1 MMMRPISLCFT
12 SYNRVELLFQ
22 AFEQILNDER
32 VSEVVISDDNS
43 RPEILEKI
51 YFKFKDISKVKIFK
65 NERNLDCYANKAKAI
80 ERATNEWV
88 CILDSDNI
96 FGVDYLNRIENII
109 RGGLNH
115 KTIYQPDFA
124 KPHFNFTHLSGQL
137 LSRHNIAQFMNNRST
152 DTMLNAMNYF
162 VNRDEYLRIFDPHT
176 NPVTSDSIYQN
187 YRWLE
192 AGNMI
197 YVVPSFSYDH
207 RVDNHNGE
215 ERGHYSQNNGRT
227 PRHFHETIINK
238 LKAMK

>member
-1 MMMRPISLCFT
+1 MDQSISLCFT
-12 SYNRVELLFQ
+12 NYNRTELLFQ
-22 AFEQILNDER
+22 AFEQILHDER

-43 RPEILEKI
+43 RPDVIEKI
-51 YFKFKDISKVKIFK
+51 YFKFKDVSKVKIFK
-65 NERNLDCYANKAKAI
+65 NERTYDCYFNKAKAI

-88 CILDSDNI
+88 CVLDSDNI
-96 FGVDYLNRIENII
+96 FGMDYLNRIENII
-109 RGGLNH
+109 TAGLNNRV
-115 KTIYQPDFA
+115 IYQPDFA

-137 LSRHNIAQFMNNRST
+137 LNKGNIAQYMHNRST

-162 VNRDEYLRIFDPHT
+162 VNRDEYLKVFDSRT
-176 NPVTSDSIYQN
+176 NPITSDSIYQN

-192 AGNMI
+192 AGNYI

-227 PRHFHETIINK
+227 PRGFHESIINK

>member
-1 MMMRPISLCFT
+1 MMIQPISLCFT
-12 SYNRVELLFQ
+12 NFNRTELLFQ

-32 VSEVVISDDNS
+32 ISEVVISDDNS
-43 RPEILEKI
+43 RQDILEKI
-51 YFKFKDISKVKIFK
+51 YFKFKDVSKVKIFK
-65 NERNLDCYANKAKAI
+65 NERTLDCYFNKAKAI
-80 ERATNEWV
+80 ECAENEWV

-96 FGVDYLNRIENII
+96 FGMDYLNRIENII
-109 RGGLNH
+109 RGGLNS

-137 LSRHNIAQFMNNRST
+137 LSKNNIAQFMHNRST

-162 VNRDEYLRIFDPHT
+162 VNRDEYLRIFDPNT

-197 YVVPSFSYDH
+197 YVVPSFEYLH
-207 RVDNHNGE
+207 RVDNHGNE
-215 ERGHYSQNNGRT
+215 QKGHYSTENGRT
-227 PRHFHETIINK
+227 PRHFHESIINK
-238 LKAMK
+238 LKEMR

>member
-1 MMMRPISLCFT
+1 MNTIPISLCFT
-12 SYNRVELLFQ
+12 SFNRAELLFQ
-22 AFEQILNDER
+22 AFEQILNDDR
-32 VSEVVISDDNS
+32 ISEIVISDDNS
-43 RPEILEKI
+43 RPDILEKI
-51 YFKFKDISKVKIFK
+51 YFRFKDISKVKIFK
-65 NERNLDCYANKAKAI
+65 NYRTHDCYFNKKIAI

-96 FGVDYLNRIENII
+96 FGIDYLNRIENII
-109 RGGLNH
+109 HGGLNP

-137 LSRHNIAQFMNNRST
+137 LSKKNIGQYMDNRST

-162 VNRDEYLRIFDPHT
+162 VNRDEYLRVFDPHT

-187 YRWLE
+187 YRWLD
-192 AGNMI
+192 AGNFI

-215 ERGHYSQNNGRT
+215 EKGHYSVNNRRT
-227 PRHFHETIINK
+227 PRGFHESIINK